1 MKLSEKQIEDVF
13 EIYYKELL
21 SPDFELVERQYV
33 FKNKRRADLIFIDKN
48 KTKVI
53 VELKRD
59 AVTREDIGQ
68 LIEYRGILDKENP
81 RIILVAPIIPSTI
94 KKSFEHFGIEYL
106 EFNINKVLEL
116 YNSIKNST
124 KPKINVE
131 LKEIV
136 SEPLSE
142 KRVIDGNVAFKITY
156 NDKNWSGICSPNVA
170 DFNFK
175 NRTWCKIQSQYENNC
190 QTISDQDF
198 DEGYF
203 PCMDCVAL
211 LDLSFYAGT
220 FHGKKR
226 NNEPMRAI
234 NIKIGK
240 LALFTSREPG
250 TSERE
255 RFVFAIGQ
263 LNRITEENLGNTV
276 PNEIFHCDKETAV
289 IFNSNFKPKF
299 WNYYRNANTN
309 LEKWNTGLI
318 RYVNDNQAVNLL
330 KDLIKDKRLTNK
342 QRKNTK
348 TLLKIYE

>member
-1 MKLSEKQIEDVF
+1 MKLTEKQIEDVF

-81 RIILVAPIIPSTI
+81 RIILVAPIIPLTI

-106 EFNINKVLEL
+106 EFKIKKISEL
-116 YNSIKNST
+116 YNSLQSKTPIKT
-124 KPKINVE
+124 TVKI
-131 LKEIV
+131 KEII

-142 KRVIDGNVAFKITY
+142 KRIIDGNVAFKVTY
-156 NDKNWSGICSPNVA
+156 NDKDWSGICTPNVA

-175 NRTWCKIQSQYENNC
+175 NRTWCKIQSEFEDNC
-190 QTISDQDF
+190 QTVSDEEF
-198 DEGYF
+198 KEGFY
-203 PCMDCVAL
+203 PCMDSAAL
-211 LDLSFYAGT
+211 LSLSFYAGT
-220 FHGKKR
+220 FHGRKR

-255 RFVFAIGQ
+255 RFIFAIGQ
-263 LNRITEENLGNTV
+263 INRITEENLGSTV
-276 PNEIFHCDKETAV
+276 PNEVFHCDKETAIV
-289 IFNSNFKPKF
+289 FNRNFRPKF
-299 WNYYRNANTN
+299 WNYYRNPNTN

-318 RYVNDNQAVNLL
+318 RYMNDNQVFNLL
-330 KDLIKDKRLTNK
+330 NDLIQDKRLTNK
-342 QRKNTK
+342 QRENTTK
-348 TLLKIYE
+348 LLKIYE